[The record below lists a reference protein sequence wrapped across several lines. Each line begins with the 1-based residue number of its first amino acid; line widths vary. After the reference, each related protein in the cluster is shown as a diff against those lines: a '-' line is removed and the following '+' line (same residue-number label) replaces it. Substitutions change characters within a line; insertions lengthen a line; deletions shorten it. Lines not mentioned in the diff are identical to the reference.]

1 MLDTNLYKWISIH
14 IWMLNSSQIFPFW
27 KKKENSP
34 VASLTLLKNKL
45 PLLFLSSTLLS
56 VIKCSFIWRTKTN
69 RKNIYYAHHFAMEMC
84 FTKLKPNNVQSS
96 SSWHIR
102 THLSLVHLN
111 LQERSWLPAKMKREP
126 WQTEVSCIMLFNG
139 QNWHVTGCEKKNKLK
154 LKELSTKTV
163 L

>member
-1 MLDTNLYKWISIH
+1 MNLYPY
-14 IWMLNSSQIFPFW
+14 LNAKQLTNFSLLKK

-69 RKNIYYAHHFAMEMC
+69 RKNNIYYAHHFAMEMC

-102 THLSLVHLN
+102 THLSLVHLH

-139 QNWHVTGCEKKNKLK
+139 QNWHVTGCEKKKN
-154 LKELSTKTV
+154 
-163 L
+163 